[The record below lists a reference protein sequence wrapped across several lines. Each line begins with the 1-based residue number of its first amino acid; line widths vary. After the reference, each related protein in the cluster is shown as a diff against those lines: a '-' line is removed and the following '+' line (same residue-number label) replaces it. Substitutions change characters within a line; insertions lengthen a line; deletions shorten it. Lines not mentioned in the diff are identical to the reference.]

1 MKVTTNSWECLLVED
16 ADKNQITGIYSLVV
30 VCGQLSALFAPVS
43 SILVSRLTLIPAI
56 RILYLNAFVLM
67 TVKILLLYA
76 FSRET
81 GRGVIR
87 MRETHGKSVISLAAG
102 YGGVLKLIG
111 KDKGTIFALVIN
123 ILAGIVG
130 MINTTFWQVIVNK
143 KLLVPEPLLPLF
155 SAFKSVVAIIFLFL
169 IAPRLK
175 RLKTALVSGFA
186 FYFAG
191 QLLLILT
198 PAESLLKYAVLCV
211 SLVFDG
217 FGFASL
223 IMLAGSLVALYANA
237 EERARVVAILH
248 MIIMVCSSPFGWIG
262 GLLSD
267 ISRMLPFV
275 LNLCLL
281 AAGFFVTMVFYHRD
295 PGQIPGTEPAA

>member
-16 ADKNQITGIYSLVV
+16 AVKSQITGIYSLVV

-87 MRETHGKSVISLAAG
+87 MRETHGKSVVSLAAG

-111 KDKGTIFALVIN
+111 KDRGTIFALVIN

-175 RLKTALVSGFA
+175 RLKPALVSGFA

-198 PAESLLKYAVLCV
+198 PAEGLKYVMLCV

-237 EERARVVAILH
+237 EERARVMAILH
-248 MIIMVCSSPFGWIG
+248 MIIMACSSPFGWIG

-267 ISRMLPFV
+267 VSRILPFV
-275 LNLCLL
+275 LNLFLMAIGL
-281 AAGFFVTMVFYHRD
+281 FVTMVFYHRD
-295 PGQIPGTEPAA
+295 PGQIPGTEPAV